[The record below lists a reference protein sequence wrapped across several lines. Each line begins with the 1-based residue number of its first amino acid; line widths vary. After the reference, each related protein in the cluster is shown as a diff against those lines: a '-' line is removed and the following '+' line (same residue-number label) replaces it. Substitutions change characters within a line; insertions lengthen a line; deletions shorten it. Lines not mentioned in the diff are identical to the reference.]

1 LAEWPSATSR
11 HQRRKMPLVSPTVAS
26 RDRHCDS
33 VETTPDKGLD
43 RTPSDSRAVPRFY
56 EHAEI
61 PAADPA
67 PIGSRPV
74 AASQRACRNPARV
87 TPEHGLAVA
96 VRRPMAELVA
106 AAGVA
111 VGLLAAIGGQVVF
124 SGPFGFVSRTG
135 AGGYRRERRRGGHRN
150 QLPCTEYGCRCR
162 CGRSGLCRGGGSVRH
177 WTTGGVSPLIAGDH
191 PSVKLIGATA
201 APGARIA
208 GSLACAV
215 NQGGHD
221 PRRILHSVEEW
232 APVAALRF

>member
-11 HQRRKMPLVSPTVAS
+11 RQRRKMPLVSPTVAS

-33 VETTPDKGLD
+33 VETTLDTGLD

-150 QLPCTEYGCRCR
+150 QLPCTEYGCRCVVADLGCVAVVVR
-162 CGRSGLCRGGGSVRH
+162 FGTGQPAACPRLSPGTTRRSS
-177 WTTGGVSPLIAGDH
+177 
-191 PSVKLIGATA
+191 
-201 APGARIA
+201 
-208 GSLACAV
+208 
-215 NQGGHD
+215 
-221 PRRILHSVEEW
+221 
-232 APVAALRF
+232 